1 MLILKLGVMKKYN
14 TQKEDSFKKVLEALC
29 GQEVSD
35 QEAFDA
41 QYNLAELLQTLDE
54 IEQTL
59 STTKLQA
66 QHIEGVLPQGGEQ

>member
-59 STTKLQA
+59 STTKGNSNDRYRLL
-66 QHIEGVLPQGGEQ
+66 EGRS

>member
-1 MLILKLGVMKKYN
+1 MKKYN

-59 STTKLQA
+59 STTKLQT